1 MTLAVGQRWKR
12 TTKYAEL
19 VIEAVRVSDESGHR
33 GLVLQIIKDKLKG
46 FTLGQE
52 YTWRF
57 SSTTDTEYT
66 YLEGQDKPNI
76 GIQE

>member
-12 TTKYAEL
+12 TTEYAEPLIEVVL
-19 VIEAVRVSDESGHR
+19 VSYESDHR
-33 GLVLQIIKDKLKG
+33 GLVLQIIKDELKD

-52 YTWRF
+52 YTWCF
-57 SSTTDTEYT
+57 SSTTDIEYT

-76 GIQE
+76 GI